1 MSGQNF
7 DLFEFKFLTKLKQ
20 RNVFRVT
27 AAYLGLAWLIVTV
40 ATDIGETFESVR
52 RFVPWLIYVLAAGLP
67 LVLIWSWISER
78 RPSRELLVDRAKG
91 GLSSLARRLD
101 LIILVII
108 ALAVLALLADRWVFH
123 RPTDESMLI
132 LLAVM
137 IVVLLLDR
145 LIGARAA
152 APRTAAGTAAP
163 AQPRVA
169 ILPFIDMS
177 AEKDQEYFC
186 EGIAEEIINALCGV
200 NGLRVAS
207 RSASFQLKNKPV
219 GSREVGS
226 LLNVQSFLEGSVR
239 KAGDQ
244 MRITVQLIK
253 VSDGFHLWSQTFDRK
268 VADIFAVQEQIA
280 RHIVEA
286 LSVQL
291 LPADASRLNRQGTHN
306 FAAYDFYLRG
316 RQLLNKEKETEQRAA
331 VELFREAIR
340 LDPAFAHAH
349 AGLAD
354 VLTRLLRLRQE
365 AGGATPADAI
375 AASQRAIELAPGL
388 CDAFVARG
396 NALQLVGDAAEVE
409 RAFERAIAL
418 DPRDFNAYYWFGK
431 YRAGR
436 GEHAEAAKQYE
447 RAFEIRPDDYRP
459 ITLAIQEYQAL
470 KDREGEQSA
479 VHRSWRAIER
489 HLALEPDDAYAS
501 DHAAGVLM
509 LLGRPEEANRIL
521 DRALSLRPNDY
532 GTLYTAACTAALGG
546 EYERALDFLDRAV
559 SNGRGNRD
567 WILNDNDLAP
577 LHENPRFQEIL
588 SRLT

>member
-1 MSGQNF
+1 MSGHNL
-7 DLFEFKFLTKLKQ
+7 DPFEFKFLAKLKQ

-27 AAYLGLAWLIVTV
+27 AAYLGIAWLIVTV
-40 ATDIGETFESVR
+40 ATDVGETFESVHR
-52 RFVPWLIYVLAAGLP
+52 VVPWLIYVLAAGFP
-67 LVLIWSWISER
+67 LVLIASWISER
-78 RPSRELLVDRAKG
+78 RSSGKLLLDRAKG
-91 GLSSLARRLD
+91 GLSLLTRRLD
-101 LIILVII
+101 LIVLAVV
-108 ALAVLALLADRWVFH
+108 ALAILALLTDRWVLH

-137 IVVLLLDR
+137 IVALLLDR
-145 LIGARAA
+145 LIGARTAVST
-152 APRTAAGTAAP
+152 APARTPAL

-169 ILPFIDMS
+169 ILPFLDMS
-177 AEKDQEYFC
+177 AEKDQDYFC
-186 EGIAEEIINALCGV
+186 EGIAEEIINALCSV

-219 GSREVGS
+219 DSREVGR

-239 KAGDQ
+239 KAGDR
-244 MRITVQLIK
+244 MRITAQLIK
-253 VSDGFHLWSQTFDRK
+253 VADGFHLWSQTFDRK
-268 VADIFAVQEQIA
+268 VEDIFAVQEQIA
-280 RHIVEA
+280 RHVVEA

-291 LPADASRLNRQGTHN
+291 LAEDISRLNRQGTRN
-306 FAAYDFYLRG
+306 LAAYDFYLRG

-354 VLTRLLRLRQE
+354 VLTRLLRLRQD

-388 CDAFVARG
+388 CDALVARG
-396 NALQLVGDAAEVE
+396 NALQLVGDAAEAE
-409 RAFERAIAL
+409 RAFECAIAL
-418 DPRDFNAYYWFGK
+418 DPRDFNAHYWFGK

-509 LLGRPEEANRIL
+509 LLGRREEANRIL
-521 DRALSLRPNDY
+521 ERALSLRPNDY

-577 LHENPRFQEIL
+577 LREYPRFQEIL

>member
-1 MSGQNF
+1 MSGQSF

-40 ATDIGETFESVR
+40 ATDVGETFEPVR
-52 RFVPWLIYVLAAGLP
+52 RFVPWLIYVLAGGLP

-186 EGIAEEIINALCGV
+186 DGIAEEIINALCGV

-219 GSREVGS
+219 GCHEVGR

-244 MRITVQLIK
+244 MRITAQLIK

-291 LPADASRLNRQGTHN
+291 LAEDVSRLNRQGTHN

-331 VELFREAIR
+331 VELFRESIR

-375 AASQRAIELAPGL
+375 VASQRAIELAPGL

-396 NALQLVGDAAEVE
+396 NALQLVGDAAEAE

-418 DPRDFNAYYWFGK
+418 DPRDFNAHYWFGK
-431 YRAGR
+431 YWAGR

-459 ITLAIQEYQAL
+459 ITLGNPGIPGA
-470 KDREGEQSA
+470 EGS
-479 VHRSWRAIER
+479 RR
-489 HLALEPDDAYAS
+489 
-501 DHAAGVLM
+501 
-509 LLGRPEEANRIL
+509 
-521 DRALSLRPNDY
+521 
-532 GTLYTAACTAALGG
+532 GTEC
-546 EYERALDFLDRAV
+546 R
-559 SNGRGNRD
+559 
-567 WILNDNDLAP
+567 AP
-577 LHENPRFQEIL
+577 LMASHRTAPGARAG
-588 SRLT
+588 

>member
-7 DLFEFKFLTKLKQ
+7 DPFEFKFLTKLKQ

-27 AAYLGLAWLIVTV
+27 AAYLGLAWLIVQLAAV
-40 ATDIGETFESVR
+40 VGETFESVHR
-52 RFVPWLIYVLAAGLP
+52 LVPWLIYVLAAGLP
-67 LVLIWSWISER
+67 LVLIWSWVSER
-78 RPSRELLVDRAKG
+78 RPSRELLMDRAKG
-91 GLSSLARRLD
+91 GLSSLGRKLD
-101 LIILVII
+101 LILLVVI
-108 ALAVLALLADRWVFH
+108 ALAVLALLADRWVLH

-137 IVVLLLDR
+137 IVALLLDR

-152 APRTAAGTAAP
+152 RPRTAGTAAP

-169 ILPFIDMS
+169 ILPFVDMS
-177 AEKDQEYFC
+177 AEKDQDYFC

-219 GSREVGS
+219 GSRDVGR

-244 MRITVQLIK
+244 MRITAQLIK

-280 RHIVEA
+280 RHIVDA

-291 LPADASRLNRQGTHN
+291 LAEDASRLNRQGTRN
-306 FAAYDFYLRG
+306 LAAYDFYLRG

-331 VELFREAIR
+331 VELFRQAIR

-354 VLTRLLRLRQE
+354 VLTQLLRLRQDV
-365 AGGATPADAI
+365 GGATPADAV

-396 NALQLVGDAAEVE
+396 NALQLVDDAAEAE
-409 RAFERAIAL
+409 RAFERAIEL
-418 DPRDFNAYYWFGK
+418 DPSRLQ
-431 YRAGR
+431 RA
-436 GEHAEAAKQYE
+436 
-447 RAFEIRPDDYRP
+447 
-459 ITLAIQEYQAL
+459 
-470 KDREGEQSA
+470 
-479 VHRSWRAIER
+479 
-489 HLALEPDDAYAS
+489 
-501 DHAAGVLM
+501 
-509 LLGRPEEANRIL
+509 LLVWKIPGRPR
-521 DRALSLRPNDY
+521 RTR
-532 GTLYTAACTAALGG
+532 
-546 EYERALDFLDRAV
+546 
-559 SNGRGNRD
+559 
-567 WILNDNDLAP
+567 
-577 LHENPRFQEIL
+577 
-588 SRLT
+588 